1 MPGCALDHYDAMQ
14 DMAGASLHSQHERI
28 KVNNDSASLPN
39 LRRGSGIFIFLALS
53 GLIPWL
59 ARYGVISQWILLL
72 HIIVGLAAIAPLT
85 VVLIKH
91 GREADRDTRW
101 STAAAPAGNTPAQAS
116 ASPESPAAFQSHRCA
131 GLLPPAPGLRGN
143 PKASTDPS
151 GRSQGC
157 SAPTAPRQCAPS
169 EMRAPGRYTS

>member
-1 MPGCALDHYDAMQ
+1 MGVTNALARCALDQYDAMQ

-72 HIIVGLAAIAPLT
+72 HIIVGLAAIAPLM

-91 GREADRDTRW
+91 GREADREAPTRW
-101 STAAAPAGNTPAQAS
+101 WSAG
-116 ASPESPAAFQSHRCA
+116 R
-131 GLLPPAPGLRGN
+131 
-143 PKASTDPS
+143 
-151 GRSQGC
+151 
-157 SAPTAPRQCAPS
+157 
-169 EMRAPGRYTS
+169 